1 MAAQP
6 CWAVRGT
13 KKGDLPVA
21 AEKRGQHSVVVIRN
35 VERPALLASEI
46 QKALGAGGSVSAAGD
61 VEVQGKKLLRRVQAF
76 LKGRPAQL
84 RGVRR
89 DKAAQPAAA
98 APASTHSLEPTPDE
112 RRRAS

>member
-61 VEVQGKKLLRRVQAF
+61 VEVLVAGP
-76 LKGRPAQL
+76 RPAHGDDA
-84 RGVRR
+84 RHAR
-89 DKAAQPAAA
+89 
-98 APASTHSLEPTPDE
+98 
-112 RRRAS
+112 